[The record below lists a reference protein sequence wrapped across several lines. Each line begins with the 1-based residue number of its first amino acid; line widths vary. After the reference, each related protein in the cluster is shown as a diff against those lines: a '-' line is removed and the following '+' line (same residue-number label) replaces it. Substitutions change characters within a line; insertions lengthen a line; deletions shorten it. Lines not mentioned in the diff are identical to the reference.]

1 LSISSSSAQ
10 KDAADKEGIVA
21 TDKDATL
28 GAKGKGLNIN
38 SLSEPASKGILN
50 NSTKLAGKDVD
61 TSEDKSKTIAEKPAD
76 QKGLVKETAQQKG
89 PSEQQNI
96 KQDSKSEQESIS
108 LNSEKNDSMKEGND
122 LGDKAKN
129 NMQQEQQQTT
139 SSDKQDFKVKIQDS
153 HINSNEQ
160 IKLSGNEVKGKTIAE
175 NAFTNTPVKTVKAAE
190 VMKEISG
197 FIQKNDSHS
206 ITLKIDPESLGSVKI
221 ALDVVDKIVH
231 ANIEVENEAAKKMV
245 ENNLNQLYNSLN
257 QNGVQFSSIN
267 ISLANHEQ
275 KQQKSFNPKRKMF
288 QSEQDGD
295 YDDKSVSDGRKM
307 GYNTYEYLI

>member
-1 LSISSSSAQ
+1 M
-10 KDAADKEGIVA
+10 
-21 TDKDATL
+21 
-28 GAKGKGLNIN
+28 
-38 SLSEPASKGILN
+38 
-50 NSTKLAGKDVD
+50 
-61 TSEDKSKTIAEKPAD
+61 
-76 QKGLVKETAQQKG
+76 
-89 PSEQQNI
+89 
-96 KQDSKSEQESIS
+96 
-108 LNSEKNDSMKEGND
+108 NSEKNDSTKEGTD
-122 LGDKAKN
+122 LGDKDKN
-129 NMQQEQQQTT
+129 NMQQEQQQTAF
-139 SSDKQDFKVKIQDS
+139 SDKQDFKVKIQES
-153 HINSNEQ
+153 HINNNEQ
-160 IKLSGNEVKGKTIAE
+160 IKFSGNEVKGKTISE
-175 NAFTNTPVKTVKAAE
+175 NVVNNTPVKTVKAAE

-288 QSEQDGD
+288 QSEQDVD